1 MDSTAASQLKTTT
14 CRLRRDNFNER
25 LVLCPLDFEKAA
37 GTKHKVPS
45 TKHKIWGDSMN
56 SFAAR
61 IICSVSLV
69 CSLSLVALAQ
79 TSSSQQQ
86 ALNNAAVVKLTKA
99 GFKEKTIISIIG
111 SRIPNFDLSPD
122 RMIELKRNG
131 VTEKVIMAML
141 SRQEG
146 LDMMLDDETWS
157 DEQFMTQGL
166 DPQTKTKPGGSN
178 GSASAPADGGT
189 NIFGSGGGVKGRSK
203 SRSGDGSIDSD
214 TVTTGSATVKI
225 LRPPTEPGG
234 TPASTKLEKTK
245 SLTNDSIIELVEAG
259 FSEGTIIRRIEQSP
273 VEFDLAA
280 NKLDELRRRRVSDKV
295 VAAMKAAMGED
306 K

>member
-1 MDSTAASQLKTTT
+1 
-14 CRLRRDNFNER
+14 
-25 LVLCPLDFEKAA
+25 
-37 GTKHKVPS
+37 
-45 TKHKIWGDSMN
+45 MN
-56 SFAAR
+56 SIAAR

-69 CSLSLVALAQ
+69 LIFSLVALGQ
-79 TSSSQQQ
+79 TQQSAQQQ
-86 ALNNAAVVKLTKA
+86 ALTNAAVVKLVKA
-99 GFKEKTIISIIG
+99 GFKEKTLISIIN

-131 VTEKVIMAML
+131 VSEKVILAML

-146 LDMMLDDETWS
+146 LDMMLDDENWS

-166 DPQTKTKPGGSN
+166 DPQMNQKQGNTGGS
-178 GSASAPADGGT
+178 SAGSAPADGST
-189 NIFGSGGGVKGRSK
+189 NIFGSGTGVKGQSK
-203 SRSGDGSIDSD
+203 SRSGHGSVD
-214 TVTTGSATVKI
+214 TDTITTGSATVKI
-225 LRPPTEPGG
+225 IKPPTEPGG
-234 TPASTKLEKTK
+234 APASTKLEKTK

-280 NKLDELRRRRVSDKV
+280 NKLEELRRRRVSDKV
-295 VAAMKAAMGED
+295 LAAMKAAMGDD

>member
-1 MDSTAASQLKTTT
+1 LK
-14 CRLRRDNFNER
+14 
-25 LVLCPLDFEKAA
+25 V
-37 GTKHKVPS
+37 
-45 TKHKIWGDSMN
+45 WGDSMN

-69 CSLSLVALAQ
+69 LILSLAALGQ
-79 TSSSQQQ
+79 TQQSAQQQ
-86 ALNNAAVVKLTKA
+86 ALTNAAVVKLVKA
-99 GFKEKTIISIIG
+99 GFKEKTLISIIN
-111 SRIPNFDLSPD
+111 SRIPNFDLTPE

-131 VTEKVIMAML
+131 VSEKVILAML

-146 LDMMLDDETWS
+146 LDMMLDDENWG

-166 DPQTKTKPGGSN
+166 DPKSGNTNGGSTA
-178 GSASAPADGGT
+178 GSAPADGGT
-189 NIFGSGGGVKGRSK
+189 NIFGSGTGVKGHSK
-203 SRSGDGSIDSD
+203 SRQGNAAIDTD
-214 TVTTGSATVKI
+214 TITTGSATVKI
-225 LRPPTEPGG
+225 IKPPTEPGG
-234 TPASTKLEKTK
+234 APTSTKLEKTK

-280 NKLDELRRRRVSDKV
+280 NKLEELRRRRVSDKV
-295 VAAMKAAMGED
+295 LAAMKAAMGDD

>member
-1 MDSTAASQLKTTT
+1 
-14 CRLRRDNFNER
+14 
-25 LVLCPLDFEKAA
+25 
-37 GTKHKVPS
+37 
-45 TKHKIWGDSMN
+45 MN
-56 SFAAR
+56 SLAAR
-61 IICSVSLV
+61 IIGSVSLV
-69 CSLSLVALAQ
+69 LILSLAALAQ
-79 TSSSQQQ
+79 TQSAQQQ

-99 GFKEKTIISIIG
+99 GFKEKTIISIIS

-131 VTEKVIMAML
+131 VSEKVIIAML
-141 SRQEG
+141 ARQEG
-146 LDMMLDDETWS
+146 LDMMLDDESWS
-157 DEQFMTQGL
+157 DEQFMSQGL
-166 DPQTKTKPGGSN
+166 DPKSGASSGS
-178 GSASAPADGGT
+178 SAGSAPADGGV

-203 SRSGDGSIDSD
+203 TQGRDGSVDTD

-225 LRPPTEPGG
+225 IRPPTEPGG
-234 TPASTKLEKTK
+234 APTSTKLEKTK

-280 NKLDELRRRRVSDKV
+280 NKLDELRRHRVTDKV
-295 VAAMKAAMGED
+295 LAAMKAAMGED

>member
-1 MDSTAASQLKTTT
+1 
-14 CRLRRDNFNER
+14 
-25 LVLCPLDFEKAA
+25 
-37 GTKHKVPS
+37 
-45 TKHKIWGDSMN
+45 MN
-56 SFAAR
+56 SLAAR

-69 CSLSLVALAQ
+69 LTLSLVAFAQ
-79 TSSSQQQ
+79 TRSAQQQ
-86 ALNNAAVVKLTKA
+86 ALTNASVVKLAKA
-99 GFKEKTIISIIG
+99 GFKEKTIISIIN

-146 LDMMLDDETWS
+146 LDMMLDDENWT

-166 DPQTKTKPGGSN
+166 DPKSN
-178 GSASAPADGGT
+178 GSRSGSAPSDGGT
-189 NIFGSGGGVKGRSK
+189 SIFGSGGGVKGRNK
-203 SRSGDGSIDSD
+203 SSGGDGSIDTD
-214 TVTTGSATVKI
+214 TVTTGSATVRIIK
-225 LRPPTEPGG
+225 PPTEPGG
-234 TPASTKLEKTK
+234 APTSTKLEKTK

-280 NKLDELRRRRVSDKV
+280 NKLDELRRRRVSEKV
-295 VAAMKAAMGED
+295 LAAMKAAMGEE

>member
-1 MDSTAASQLKTTT
+1 
-14 CRLRRDNFNER
+14 
-25 LVLCPLDFEKAA
+25 
-37 GTKHKVPS
+37 
-45 TKHKIWGDSMN
+45 MN

-79 TSSSQQQ
+79 TASSQQA

-99 GFKEKTIISIIG
+99 GFKEKTIISIINT
-111 SRIPNFDLSPD
+111 RVPNFDLSPD

-131 VTEKVIMAML
+131 VSEKVIMAML

-146 LDMMLDDETWS
+146 LDMMLDDESWS
-157 DEQFMTQGL
+157 DEEFMTQGL
-166 DPQTKTKPGGSN
+166 DPKIKGSN
-178 GSASAPADGGT
+178 TPSTGTQPADGGT

-203 SRSGDGSIDSD
+203 SRGVDGSVDSD
-214 TVTTGSATVKI
+214 TITTGSATVKI

-234 TPASTKLEKTK
+234 APSSTKLEKTK

-280 NKLDELRRRRVSDKV
+280 NKLEELRRRRVSDKV
-295 VAAMKAAMGED
+295 LAAMKAAMGED